1 LDAQIQ
7 VDRDHQRQGGKGDQ
21 VEIRE
26 PVLLLEPP
34 KDEVQSHY
42 ASSTVRGA
50 TLPYVRPAL
59 SPRQKHVLDGP
70 HHKSRQGK
78 VLSLENL
85 DEEDCCGFRRP
96 RRASV

>member
-1 LDAQIQ
+1 LEAEIQ

-50 TLPYVRPAL
+50 TLPYVRQAL
-59 SPRQKHVLDGP
+59 SP
-70 HHKSRQGK
+70 GK
-78 VLSLENL
+78 NTDRSGLITNPG
-85 DEEDCCGFRRP
+85 EE
-96 RRASV
+96 